1 MGSYTPYAITV
12 TTNGRVYQLN
22 GTDPITGYQFNY
34 QGDGGFGL
42 APLHRIT
49 QRGTFQQGDFDTDF
63 RLDPRVMSLPLLVMA
78 SDLSDHYQKRDAIL
92 KIFTPSNTPALLTV
106 SVGVPLGTDFVRS
119 ISVMILGGLT
129 FDHVPGA
136 GYDIRF
142 VVQLRAADPTWYDPS
157 GITQS
162 IAPQIAG
169 TPTPYPKPYP
179 VPYGVSVLSGN
190 TKITYGGSWQTYPI
204 ITATGPITGLII
216 TNQSTGAVISVPGV
230 IPAGRTWTFN
240 LLYGYKTVT
249 DDLGV
254 NQIAAVTAASD
265 LATFAIIP
273 APQASDGVN
282 IITAV
287 GTGTTTA
294 SATSIFYYNRYVGI

>member
-1 MGSYTPYAITV
+1 MAFITPYKITL
-12 TTNGRVYQLN
+12 TTNGKVYQLN
-22 GTDPITGYQFNY
+22 GTDPITGYEFNY

-42 APLHRIT
+42 SPLHRIT

-63 RLDPRVMSLPLLVMA
+63 RLDPRVLSLPLLVM
-78 SDLSDHYQKRDAIL
+78 SPNLSDHYQKRDAIL
-92 KIFTPSNTPALLTV
+92 KIFTPSNTPAILTV
-106 SVGVPLGTDFVRS
+106 TVGVALGDDFVRS

-142 VVQLRAADPTWYDPS
+142 VVQLRAADPTWYDPTGLTVS
-157 GITQS
+157 TS
-162 IAPQIAG
+162 AAIAG

-179 VPYGVSVLSGN
+179 VPYGVSALSGN
-190 TKITYGGSWQTYPI
+190 TKITYGGSWQSYPI
-204 ITATGPITGLII
+204 ITATGPITGLLI

-265 LATFAIIP
+265 LATFAIVP
-273 APQASDGVN
+273 APAVSDGVN
-282 IITAV
+282 IITA
-287 GTGTTTA
+287 TGTVTTGA
-294 SATSIFYYNRYVGI
+294 SATSLFYFNRYVGV

>member
-1 MGSYTPYAITV
+1 MGTSTPYSITY
-12 TTNGRVYQLN
+12 TTNSKTYQLN
-22 GTDPITGYQFNY
+22 GTDPVTGYQFNY

-63 RLDPRVMSLPLLVMA
+63 RLDPRVLSLPLLVMA
-78 SDLSDHYQKRDAIL
+78 SDLSDHYQKRDALL
-92 KIFTPSNTPALLTV
+92 KIFTPSNSAATLTI

-119 ISVMILGGLT
+119 ITVVTLGGLT

-142 VVQLRAADPTWYDPS
+142 IVQLRAADPTWYDPAGVTVPVS
-157 GITQS
+157 
-162 IAPQIAG
+162 AAIAG
-169 TPTPYPKPYP
+169 TPTPIPKIYP
-179 VPYGVSVLSGN
+179 VTYGVSTLSGN
-190 TKITYGGSWQTYPI
+190 TQISYDGSWQTYPV
-204 ITATGPITGLII
+204 ITATGPITGLLI
-216 TNQSTGAVISVPGV
+216 TNQSTGALISVPGV

-265 LATFAIIP
+265 LATFAILP
-273 APQASDGVN
+273 APNVPDGVN
-282 IITAV
+282 IVTVA
-287 GTGTTTA
+287 GTGTTGT
-294 SATSIFYYNRYVGI
+294 SATSLFYFNRYVGV

>member
-1 MGSYTPYAITV
+1 MGTSTPYSITY
-12 TTNGRVYQLN
+12 TTNSKTYQLN
-22 GTDPITGYQFNY
+22 GTDPVTGYQFNY

-63 RLDPRVMSLPLLVMA
+63 RLDPRVLSIPLLVMA
-78 SDLSDHYQKRDAIL
+78 SNLSDHYQKRDALL
-92 KIFTPSNTPALLTV
+92 KIFTPSNSSATLTIT
-106 SVGVPLGTDFVRS
+106 VGVPLGTDFVRS
-119 ISVMILGGLT
+119 ITVVTLGGLT

-142 VVQLRAADPTWYDPS
+142 VVQLRAADPTWYDPA
-157 GITQS
+157 GV
-162 IAPQIAG
+162 IASTSAAIAG

-179 VPYGVSVLSGN
+179 VPYGVSALSGD
-190 TKITYGGSWQTYPI
+190 TKITYGGSWQTYPV
-204 ITATGPITGLII
+204 ITATGPITGLLI
-216 TNQSTGAVISVPGV
+216 TNQSTGALISVPGV

-265 LATFAIIP
+265 LATFAIVP
-273 APQASDGVN
+273 APDVLDGVN
-282 IITAV
+282 IITVA
-287 GTGTTTA
+287 GTGTTGA
-294 SATSIFYYNRYVGI
+294 STTNLFYFNRYVGV

>member
-1 MGSYTPYAITV
+1 MTYSITY
-12 TTNGRVYQLN
+12 TTNTKTYQLN

-63 RLDPRVMSLPLLVMA
+63 RLDPRVLSIPLLVMA

-92 KIFTPSNTPALLTV
+92 KIFSPSNSAATLTITAGAL
-106 SVGVPLGTDFVRS
+106 VRS
-119 ISVMILGGLT
+119 ITVATLGGLT

-142 VVQLRAADPTWYDPS
+142 IVQLRAADPTWYDPTGS
-157 GITQS
+157 TVS
-162 IAPQIAG
+162 TSSAIAG

-179 VPYGVSVLSGN
+179 VPYGVSALSGSTQISYN
-190 TKITYGGSWQTYPI
+190 GSWLTYPI
-204 ITATGPITGLII
+204 ITATGPITGLLI
-216 TNQSTGAVISVPGV
+216 TNQSTGALISVPGT

-265 LATFAIIP
+265 LATFAILP
-273 APQASDGVN
+273 APGVLDGVN
-282 IITAV
+282 IITV
-287 GTGTTTA
+287 TGTGTTGA
-294 SATSIFYYNRYVGI
+294 SATNLFYFNRYVGV

>member
-1 MGSYTPYAITV
+1 MTYSITY
-12 TTNGRVYQLN
+12 TTNAKTYQLN
-22 GTDPITGYQFNY
+22 GIDPITGYSFNY

-63 RLDPRVMSLPLLVMA
+63 RLDPRVLSLPLLVMA

-92 KIFTPSNTPALLTV
+92 KIFSPSNSAATLTITAGAL
-106 SVGVPLGTDFVRS
+106 VRS
-119 ISVMILGGLT
+119 ITVVTLGGLT

-142 VVQLRAADPTWYDPS
+142 IVQLRAADPTWYDPTGS
-157 GITQS
+157 TVS
-162 IAPQIAG
+162 TSSAIAG

-179 VPYGVSVLSGN
+179 VPYGVSALSGS
-190 TKITYGGSWQTYPI
+190 TQISYSGSWLTYPI
-204 ITATGPITGLII
+204 ITATGPITGLLI
-216 TNQSTGAVISVPGV
+216 TNQSTGAIISVPGT

-249 DDLGV
+249 DDLGI
-254 NQIAAVTAASD
+254 NQIAAITAASD
-265 LATFAIIP
+265 LATFAILP
-273 APQASDGVN
+273 APGVLDGVN
-282 IITAV
+282 IITV
-287 GTGTTTA
+287 TGTGTTGA
-294 SATSIFYYNRYVGI
+294 SATNLFYFNRYVGV

>member
-1 MGSYTPYAITV
+1 MGTSAPYTITY
-12 TTNGRVYQLN
+12 TTDGKTYQLN

-34 QGDGGFGL
+34 QGDGGFGM

-49 QRGTFQQGDFDTDF
+49 QRGTNQQGDSDIDF
-63 RLDPRVMSLPLLVMA
+63 RLDPRVLSLPLTVM
-78 SDLSDHYQKRDAIL
+78 SSNLSDHYQKRDAIA
-92 KIFTPSNTPALLTV
+92 KIFTPSRVPALLTV
-106 SVGVPLGTDFVRS
+106 SVGVPLNTDFVRA
-119 ISVMILGGLT
+119 ISVVTLGGLT

-136 GYDIRF
+136 GYDIKF
-142 VVQLRAADPTWYDPS
+142 VVQLRAADPTWYDPT
-157 GITQS
+157 GITVS
-162 IAPQIAG
+162 TSSAIAG

-179 VPYGVSVLSGN
+179 VPYGVSALSGN
-190 TKITYGGSWQTYPI
+190 TKITYDGSFISYPI
-204 ITATGPITGLII
+204 ISATGPITGLII
-216 TNQSTGAVISVPGV
+216 TNQSTGAVISVPGT

-240 LLYGYKTVT
+240 LLYGYKAVT

-265 LATFAIIP
+265 LATFAIVP
-273 APQASDGVN
+273 APDVSDGAN

-287 GTGTTTA
+287 GTGTTGA

>member
-1 MGSYTPYAITV
+1 MTYSITY
-12 TTNGRVYQLN
+12 TTNTKTYQLN

-63 RLDPRVMSLPLLVMA
+63 RLDPRVLSLPLLVMA

-92 KIFTPSNTPALLTV
+92 KIFSPSNSAATLTITA
-106 SVGVPLGTDFVRS
+106 GAFVRS
-119 ISVMILGGLT
+119 ITVVTLGGLT

-142 VVQLRAADPTWYDPS
+142 IVQLRAADPTWYDPTGS
-157 GITQS
+157 TVS
-162 IAPQIAG
+162 TSSAIAG

-179 VPYGVSVLSGN
+179 VPYGVSALSGSTQISYN
-190 TKITYGGSWQTYPI
+190 GSWLTYPI
-204 ITATGPITGLII
+204 ITATGPITGLLI
-216 TNQSTGAVISVPGV
+216 TNQSTGALISVPGT

-265 LATFAIIP
+265 LATFAILP
-273 APQASDGVN
+273 APGVLDGVN
-282 IITAV
+282 IITV
-287 GTGTTTA
+287 TGTGTTGA
-294 SATSIFYYNRYVGI
+294 SATNLFYFNRYVGV

>member
-1 MGSYTPYAITV
+1 MGSYTPYAITL
-12 TTNGRVYQLN
+12 TTNGKTYQLN

-63 RLDPRVMSLPLLVMA
+63 RLDPRILSLPLLVM
-78 SDLSDHYQKRDAIL
+78 SSNLSDHYQKRDAIL
-92 KIFTPSNTPALLTV
+92 KIFTPSNAPALLTV
-106 SVGVPLGTDFVRS
+106 SVGVPLGTDFIRT

-136 GYDIRF
+136 GYDIKF

-157 GITQS
+157 GITES

-179 VPYGVSVLSGN
+179 VPYGVSALSGD
-190 TKITYGGSWQTYPI
+190 TKITYVGSWQSYPI
-204 ITATGPITGLII
+204 ITATGPITGLTI
-216 TNQSTGAVISVPGV
+216 TNDSTGAVISVPGV

-265 LATFAIIP
+265 LATFAILP
-273 APQASDGVN
+273 APDVPDGVN

-287 GTGTTTA
+287 GTATTGA
-294 SATSIFYYNRYVGI
+294 SNTSIFYYNRYVGI